1 MQKYP
6 TLQYLI
12 LKIHI
17 NLTMPSQCH
26 PYLTLCTFALP
37 WYIFLLLQFNWFLN
51 FCFKAWFSLCYAISL
66 QYQLL
71 SQSRSTD
78 IYNLMSDFIPI
89 YKCLYG
95 VPMHYFTVLDVFI
108 EYGDILTRYTFLKNA
123 LVIFSLLLNFRPTRK
138 GHGAAAEMSMR
149 ARV

>member
-1 MQKYP
+1 M
-6 TLQYLI
+6 
-12 LKIHI
+12 LKHDF
-17 NLTMPSQCH
+17 P
-26 PYLTLCTFALP
+26 CTT
-37 WYIFLLLQFNWFLN
+37 
-51 FCFKAWFSLCYAISL
+51 SL
-66 QYQLL
+66 YQLL
-71 SQSRSTD
+71 SQSWSTD

-95 VPMHYFTVLDVFI
+95 VPMHYFTVLDVFL
-108 EYGDILTRYTFLKNA
+108 EHGNILTRYIFWNA